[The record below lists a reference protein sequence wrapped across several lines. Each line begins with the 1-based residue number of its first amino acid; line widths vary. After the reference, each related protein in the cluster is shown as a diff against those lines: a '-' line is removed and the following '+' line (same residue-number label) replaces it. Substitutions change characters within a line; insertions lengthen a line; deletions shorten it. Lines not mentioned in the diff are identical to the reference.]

1 MGENSCKQYDQQG
14 INLQSMQTIHTAQ
27 YKKWQANQNMGRYF
41 SKEDT
46 QVARKASEKMVK
58 HG

>member
-14 INLQSMQTIHTAQ
+14 INQSKTIHTAQ

-41 SKEDT
+41 SKDT
-46 QVARKASEKMVK
+46 QVARRQVK
-58 HG
+58 RWSNMANY